1 MDLSDYQEKKK
12 EKNLTFMSLES
23 QKERKQ
29 DRVEKVLKRNNGW
42 KLSKFSKTAIQKATL
57 FQSQSERCSDV
68 SDSATCVV
76 HGILQ
81 ARKLQGESLAL
92 L

>member
-29 DRVEKVLKRNNGW
+29 DRVEKVLKRNNG
-42 KLSKFSKTAIQKATL
+42 
-57 FQSQSERCSDV
+57 
-68 SDSATCVV
+68 
-76 HGILQ
+76 
-81 ARKLQGESLAL
+81 
-92 L
+92 

>member
-1 MDLSDYQEKKK
+1 
-12 EKNLTFMSLES
+12 MSLES

-42 KLSKFSKTAIQKATL
+42 KPSKFSKTAIQKARL
-57 FQSQSERCSDV
+57 SQSQSERCSGV
-68 SDSATCVV
+68 SDSAACVV

-81 ARKLQGESLAL
+81 GRKLQGARLSLL
-92 L
+92 